1 MCFGV
6 ENPFFERQV
15 IPGTEEQPE
24 IFECFCQPEALLC
37 VVVLYNLVGHIL
49 SNPNVSR
56 SSLGIDVDFKQ
67 DLHGEGLQDAFRVGS
82 QVHILELA
90 YCTSQTLDR
99 SRFSSDQ

>member
-1 MCFGV
+1 MPAILQSLSRHFVAFVTRRWMCFGV

-49 SNPNVSR
+49 SNPNACPGQVLALMWTSSKTYMERVCKMR
-56 SSLGIDVDFKQ
+56 S
-67 DLHGEGLQDAFRVGS
+67 E
-82 QVHILELA
+82 
-90 YCTSQTLDR
+90 
-99 SRFSSDQ
+99 